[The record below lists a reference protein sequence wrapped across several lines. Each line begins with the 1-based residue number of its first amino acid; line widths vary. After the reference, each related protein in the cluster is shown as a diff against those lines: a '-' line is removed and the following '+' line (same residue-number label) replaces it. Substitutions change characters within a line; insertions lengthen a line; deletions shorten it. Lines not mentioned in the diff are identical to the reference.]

1 MENVEEWTKIGGSPI
16 VGMNSSGVEGSL
28 DGSEIVSMNVWSFPS
43 SVLDL
48 LEKEF
53 TAFLNT
59 LKLDDLNS
67 EFYLPAAV
75 DLASNR
81 MSLR

>member
-1 MENVEEWTKIGGSPI
+1 M
-16 VGMNSSGVEGSL
+16 GMNSNGVEGSL
-28 DGSEIVSMNVWSFPS
+28 DGSEIVSMNVWVFPS

-59 LKLDDLNS
+59 LK
-67 EFYLPAAV
+67 A
-75 DLASNR
+75 
-81 MSLR
+81 